1 MQVDLD
7 SQNTNIANEQ
17 TLLNASAA
25 HPPPDTSVPPYD
37 VVCTSDAF
45 TDNQLP
51 TYKEALDMAYEEALA
66 IHLKNNSSV
75 N

>member
-25 HPPPDTSVPPYD
+25 HPPPYD

-51 TYKEALDMAYEEALA
+51 TYKEALDLA
-66 IHLKNNSSV
+66 
-75 N
+75 